1 MKLLLALLA
10 SLSLALVVRG
20 SGLGGFHV
28 ETFRHSPDGHHLLLR
43 SKREAQTE
51 VCKYKKGD
59 WSQCDSLVMVNIL
72 FNSAGANRRAA
83 MWPSQARGGQVG
95 GGRWRG
101 CGQWALIL
109 TLLAVNSVLVWLV
122 CDLFDV
128 MNYLSFP
135 NGKVPLSQCP
145 FVLCWV
151 IL

>member
-59 WSQCDSLVMVNIL
+59 WSQCDSLVMVNNIL
-72 FNSAGANRRAA
+72 YTEKFSLHRHQL
-83 MWPSQARGGQVG
+83 S
-95 GGRWRG
+95 WREEMSSNLG
-101 CGQWALIL
+101 
-109 TLLAVNSVLVWLV
+109 
-122 CDLFDV
+122 
-128 MNYLSFP
+128 
-135 NGKVPLSQCP
+135 
-145 FVLCWV
+145 
-151 IL
+151 